1 MSIVDTDIAPDR
13 IARGFAMRRFLEAL
27 RGIRPHEVALT
38 SLNGLDDRRLAEMG
52 IRRRADI
59 HRYVASLF

>member
-1 MSIVDTDIAPDR
+1 MSSIDTDIAPNR
-13 IARGFAMRRFLEAL
+13 IARGFAMRRFLDTL
-27 RGIRPHEVALT
+27 RGLRPHAVALT